1 MNSDQQVCAN
11 VQEKL
16 SAYLDDELTQQEQ
29 QRIYL
34 HVQACPQC
42 RALADDLT
50 AMRSNLKSAVLCSVD
65 ERDLPKIL
73 HDQPARR
80 FAFIG
85 WALLIAAILLI
96 GGIVSWQFIREVL
109 NDTGI
114 GRWLGIGVIAFYVGL
129 FLLFL
134 SVLRQRLIARKTD
147 KYKKVQL

>member
-1 MNSDQQVCAN
+1 MNSNQSPCLD

-34 HVQACPQC
+34 HLQNCPSC
-42 RALADDLT
+42 KALADDLLQ
-50 AMRSNLKSAVLCSVD
+50 MRGDLKSAVLTSVD
-65 ERDLPKIL
+65 TEHLPKVFA
-73 HDQPARR
+73 DRSARR
-80 FAFIG
+80 LAFVG
-85 WALLIAAILLI
+85 WALVIAAVLLL
-96 GGIVSWQFIREVL
+96 GGIVSWQFIREVFSES
-109 NDTGI
+109 GI
-114 GRWLGIGVIAFYVGL
+114 GRWLGIGVIAFYGGL